1 MRASDPHPRKRV
13 AVLDTEMSYVDV
25 GEGEP
30 IVFLHGNPT
39 SSYLWRNVIP
49 HLSDIGRCL
58 APDLIGM
65 GQSGKSPTYS
75 YRFVDHARYLDAWFD
90 AMNLSKT
97 ILVVHD
103 WGSALGF
110 HRAYRHQE
118 QIAAIAYMEA
128 VVQPFSWEN
137 FGEAA
142 GIFRALRS
150 SEGEQLVLEQNFFV
164 ESVLPGAVIRPLGEE
179 EMAAYRAPFPD
190 AVARLPTLIW
200 PRQASVD
207 GEPADVTSIVREYA
221 EWLSQSEMPKLFVAG
236 EPGAVISEGSANKQ
250 FCRTWKN
257 QREVTVK
264 GRHFL
269 QEDSP
274 GEIGAALR
282 QFVIETRRLAHS
294 QAD

>member
-1 MRASDPHPRKRV
+1 MTAADPHPRKRV

-39 SSYLWRNVIP
+39 SSYLWRNIIP
-49 HLSDIGRCL
+49 HVSDIGRCL
-58 APDLIGM
+58 APDLVGM
-65 GQSGKSPTYS
+65 GHSGRSPTYS

-90 AMNLSKT
+90 AMNLSNA

-110 HRAYRHQE
+110 HRAYRHPD

-128 VVQPFSWEN
+128 ISQPLTWEP
-137 FGEAA
+137 FGEGG
-142 GIFRALRS
+142 GIFGMMRS
-150 SEGEQLVLEQNFFV
+150 SAGEHLVLDQNAFIEQI
-164 ESVLPGAVIRPLGEE
+164 LPGAMIRALSEE

-190 AVARLPTLIW
+190 PVARLPTLIW
-200 PRQASVD
+200 PRQIPIE
-207 GEPADVTSIVREYA
+207 GEPDDVTSIVRAYGK
-221 EWLSQSEMPKLFVAG
+221 WLSESPLPKLFIAG
-236 EPGAVISEGSANKQ
+236 DPGAVNTAGSAVRE
-250 FCRTWKN
+250 FCRTWPN
-257 QREVTVK
+257 QKEVTVK

-274 GEIGAALR
+274 AEIGAALR
-282 QFVIETRRLAHS
+282 QFVIETRR
-294 QAD
+294 